1 MIDKVYIKKS
11 IICNENGI
19 FAKEVIEKDTVIT
32 WYYGDINYDIDHNK
46 YKIDYITNNRVNN
59 SGFLIGKTNINEIN
73 NNIDTKYGKGLGQFA
88 NDAII
93 YIITG
98 KQNNSYFIQ
107 EDDYILLI
115 SSRKILINEE
125 ILVAYGVDYWIGE
138 IKNNLNK
145 YNDNFCNIIKI
156 LKYIKKL
163 IYNKYKCN
171 IYDFKIRN
179 NQINFELEIDER
191 WCNIINSWHHDNN
204 FHFTIYF
211 YHDKYYICNYC
222 RTCKKGDIVDT
233 SENRIFEY
241 FMYKKK
247 YIN

>member
-163 IYNKYKCN
+163 IYNKYKCSVSMT
-171 IYDFKIRN
+171 
-179 NQINFELEIDER
+179 
-191 WCNIINSWHHDNN
+191 W
-204 FHFTIYF
+204 T
-211 YHDKYYICNYC
+211 
-222 RTCKKGDIVDT
+222 
-233 SENRIFEY
+233 RIFTPAN
-241 FMYKKK
+241 FPV
-247 YIN
+247 IRF